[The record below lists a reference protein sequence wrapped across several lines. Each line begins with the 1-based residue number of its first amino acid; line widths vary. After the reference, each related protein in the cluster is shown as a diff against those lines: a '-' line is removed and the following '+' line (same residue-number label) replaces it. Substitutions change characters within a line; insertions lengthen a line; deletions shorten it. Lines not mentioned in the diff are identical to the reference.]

1 MISRKLLCA
10 ATLLCLAPFAASAAE
25 AHLTPKSN
33 GDSGAMPSGYSKLF
47 FELSDSDFAA
57 ELKLPANPRHYNQ
70 VVLTS
75 MAERHVAMLDAA
87 GTSVADLVYV
97 PVPRLS
103 NFVLTKS
110 DNMGRWIVFGHG
122 SDETRIVLK
131 DGPHAQAPATD
142 KTLIDLHVVQNVS
155 SVGLPPQ
162 APARAVLGLVN
173 YTQNEVTIKGP
184 EVAGGVQTCGVAQSC
199 GFVFDGADGQWH
211 ARRGRAHFQP
221 TTAQLPKMQ
230 QRWTDIVLS
239 GPAEDVTTPRNMTL
253 PVEAVDG
260 DIIQITD
267 LSNSR
272 FYTVNG
278 HPINKAT
285 YRYNASEGRW
295 GYSVY

>member
-1 MISRKLLCA
+1 MISRKLLCT

-57 ELKLPANPRHYNQ
+57 ELKLPANPRHYDR

-75 MAERHVAMLDAA
+75 MAERRVAMLDAA
-87 GTSVADLVYV
+87 GTSVADLVYI

-103 NFVLTKS
+103 NIALAKS
-110 DNMGRWIVFGHG
+110 DNMARWISFGQG
-122 SDETRIVLK
+122 SDDTRIVLK
-131 DGPHAQAPATD
+131 DGPHAQAPATE
-142 KTLIDLHVVQNVS
+142 KTLIDLHVTGGVS

-267 LSNSR
+267 LSSSR
-272 FYTVNG
+272 FYTING

-295 GYSVY
+295 GYSSY

>member
-10 ATLLCLAPFAASAAE
+10 ATLLCLAPLAASAAE

-57 ELKLPANPRHYNQ
+57 ELKLPANPR
-70 VVLTS
+70 VGERVMLTS
-75 MAERHVAMLDAA
+75 MAERRDAMLDAA
-87 GTSVADLVYV
+87 GTSVAEMVYV

-103 NFVLTKS
+103 NFGLIKS
-110 DNMGRWIVFGHG
+110 DNVGRWYAAYGVDNG
-122 SDETRIVLK
+122 RIVLK
-131 DGPHAQAPATD
+131 DGPHAQAPVTE
-142 KTLIDLHVVQNVS
+142 KTFIDLHVAPGVS

-173 YTQNEVTIKGP
+173 YTQNNVTIRGP
-184 EVAGGVQTCGVAQSC
+184 EVAGGVQTCGAAQSC

-230 QRWTDIVLS
+230 QRWTDIVIS

-267 LSNSR
+267 LSNSS
-272 FYTVNG
+272 FYRVNG
-278 HPINKAT
+278 AVINKRT

-295 GYSVY
+295 GSSSY